1 MPKYDFHM
9 GVSCKFAAYFQNTF
23 SQKHPWLPLC
33 SIKKVVSYK
42 TLPAESFLNLVAGS
56 QQTQVNFEETWEIFQ
71 NSFLQKTYD
80 RLDFYHI
87 KTG

>member
-1 MPKYDFHM
+1 MPVNLLHIFRTP
-9 GVSCKFAAYFQNTF
+9 FPRNTPG
-23 SQKHPWLPLC
+23 QLLLC

-56 QQTQVNFEETWEIFQ
+56 QQTQVNFEETCEIFQ